1 MNQRHNGHYFVL
13 FVLCMSLGLDGCS
26 EDKQNSI
33 LLRLDAEIV
42 DHGNHVADGDH
53 SLDGPLSYLD
63 GGLRDMQVATDA
75 RPADAQNVSLDTS
88 MVDAMPEEDLGSQ
101 RIQTLASTY
110 FAGTHNSYSGEAR
123 RSVTEQLN
131 RGIRALEFDFHDN
144 DFARFQDYR
153 VGHFSPG
160 GEVLLGNGNP
170 RSSELRLWL
179 ELVAQWSDANVG
191 HAPIILLLDAKDDLK
206 DNHSPE
212 AGNLGALNE
221 MLRQVYGNKLVAPT
235 VATAWP
241 QLSEINDR
249 ILIVLSG
256 DRTTRRAYIIDEGVT
271 PAVSSHAS
279 GLVVSMHSDG
289 GERLWYWTGRITAGN
304 AGVDWLHHGRY
315 DTGSQP
321 TVAVVDRNT
330 VVEVHR
336 SHTRDRLF
344 GAVGY
349 IDGEGRVNWAE
360 ERSLFDGRNPAIR
373 RLADG
378 TLRLTY
384 YTTETPPILMERI
397 GRVVGN
403 EVRFDGP
410 AASDQPAGDV
420 WQDDRLEVISRDLDG
435 HSGRALSY
443 RLREQADWQLIRYE
457 QLMFTEYQNG
467 DGDFLATT
475 ARFAG
480 FRSGSQ
486 QSLRD
491 HPQYLARLWGY
502 DQNDAAA
509 EVQPRLLSTDEPFSA
524 WFDEQMRSLSAVD
537 W

>member
-1 MNQRHNGHYFVL
+1 MNQTHSSHYFII
-13 FVLCMSLGLDGCS
+13 FVLCMSFGLDGCS
-26 EDKQNSI
+26 EDDQSSI
-33 LLRLDAEIV
+33 VLSLDANIV
-42 DHGNHVADGDH
+42 DRGNDVADGDQ
-53 SLDGPLSYLD
+53 SLDGPLSSLD
-63 GGLRDMQVATDA
+63 GELRDVQVATDSLSE
-75 RPADAQNVSLDTS
+75 DAQSIS
-88 MVDAMPEEDLGSQ
+88 VDASIEDALPDADLGSQ
-101 RIQTLASTY
+101 DTQTLASAY

-144 DFARFQDYR
+144 DFSRFQDYR
-153 VGHFSPG
+153 VGHFSPD

-179 ELVAQWSDANVG
+179 ELVAQWSDVNVG
-191 HAPIILLLDAKDDLK
+191 HGPIILLLDAKDNLK

-221 MLRQVYGNKLVAPT
+221 MLRQVFGNKLLKPNT
-235 VATAWP
+235 VAAWP
-241 QLSEINDR
+241 PLSEMNDR

-256 DRTTRRAYIIDEGVT
+256 ERTTRKAYVIDEGVT

-279 GLVVSMHSDG
+279 GIVVSMHSDG
-289 GERLWYWTGRITAGN
+289 GERLWYWTGRIAPEN
-304 AGVDWLHHGRY
+304 SGVDWLHHGRY

-321 TVAVVDRNT
+321 TVVVVDRNT

-349 IDGEGRVNWAE
+349 IDGEGRVNWAD
-360 ERSLFDGRNPAIR
+360 ERSLFDGRNPALR
-373 RLADG
+373 RRADG

-410 AASDQPAGDV
+410 AASDQSAGDV
-420 WQDDRLEVISRDLDG
+420 WQDDRLAVISRNLDG
-435 HSGRALSY
+435 HSDSALSY
-443 RLREQADWQLIRYE
+443 RLGEQADWQLVRYE

-467 DGDFLATT
+467 DDAYLAAM

-491 HPQYLARLWGY
+491 HPQYLTRIWGY
-502 DQNDAAA
+502 DQDDATANA
-509 EVQPRLLSTDEPFSA
+509 QPHLLSTDEPFSA